1 MDLEAVRYT
10 RQLVVLQDR
19 ANRGDRTADISQD
32 EELTRYGPT
41 CDKQDTWPEYGNVV
55 VVDRHGVALLWSLP
69 HLLLPRRVVCNP
81 PTLLPLSCSANRS
94 AENDGRRICC
104 FQPRVRA
111 RRAAARE
118 QPA

>member
-1 MDLEAVRYT
+1 MRYA
-10 RQLVVLQDR
+10 RRLAVLQDR
-19 ANRGDRTADISQD
+19 VDRGDRAADISQD

-41 CDKQDTWPEYGNVV
+41 CDKQDTWPENGNVV

-69 HLLLPRRVVCNP
+69 HLLLPRRVVRNP
-81 PTLLPLSCSANRS
+81 ATLLSLSCSANHS
-94 AENDGRRICC
+94 AEKDGGRICC

-111 RRAAARE
+111 RRAAAGE